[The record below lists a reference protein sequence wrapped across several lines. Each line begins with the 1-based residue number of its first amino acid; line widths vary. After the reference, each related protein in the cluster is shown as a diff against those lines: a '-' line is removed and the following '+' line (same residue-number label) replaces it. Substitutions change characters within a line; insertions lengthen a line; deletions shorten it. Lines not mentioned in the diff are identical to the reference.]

1 MGHRGGQGLTQTSI
15 MLACDLT
22 LTVFIVHGDVVQSS
36 HASSLHGK
44 ADAHPDTSVC
54 KVHPEIKGKR
64 SETVINGNIRPFIPP
79 QPRRGM
85 PVPDVVVGGM
95 WPVHLHLFL
104 PMHLMGTVQNK
115 NKLLHLRD
123 IL

>member
-85 PVPDVVVGGM
+85 PVPERMPAAMHAVPQRPCAHGRGGQG
-95 WPVHLHLFL
+95 L
-104 PMHLMGTVQNK
+104 PGIGACDFQE
-115 NKLLHLRD
+115 D
-123 IL
+123 Q